1 MNLYVDVGNSRIKW
15 IYDGMDDAV
24 AADSLEQLSLQW
36 NELKAVKL
44 QSAAGSCVRSR
55 SLADEINAL
64 SQACFDMPVIWQ
76 SSAREACGVTNAY
89 AQPQNLG
96 ADRWAALIAAR
107 ARCPNQACIV
117 VDAGTAIT
125 VDFLDASGSHLGGV
139 ILPGARSMLD
149 TLNRAEQLFPDASRD
164 LHEIAKS
171 VQSFAS
177 NTQDAVLAGIVFAVQ
192 GGVKAVIEQQA
203 VQINAKIETLPI
215 ILTGGDS
222 SMLNLDPLKTQQ
234 VPNLVLEGLRALMEN
249 GK

>member
-15 IYDGMDDAV
+15 KYDGMVEAM
-24 AADSLEQLSLQW
+24 AAGSLEQLSLQW

-55 SLADEINAL
+55 SLADEINEL
-64 SQACFDMPVIWQ
+64 SQACFDMPVVWQ
-76 SSAREACGVTNAY
+76 SSVAVACGVTNAY

-96 ADRWAALIAAR
+96 VDRWAVLIAAR
-107 ARCPNQACIV
+107 ARYPNQACIV

-125 VDFLDASGSHLGGV
+125 VDLLDASGLHLGGV

-149 TLNRAEQLFPDASRD
+149 TLNRAEQLFPDANRD

-171 VQSFAS
+171 VSPFAS
-177 NTQDAVLAGIVFAVQ
+177 STQDAVLAGIVFAVQ

-203 VQINAKIETLPI
+203 AQINVKIEMLPI

-222 SMLNLDPLKTQQ
+222 TMLKLDSLQTQQ
-234 VPNLVLEGLRALMEN
+234 VPDLVLEGLRVLMEN